1 MMFSIIVI
9 MLGGN
14 TMNNAP
20 ENKTNKSNYPVIV
33 LWLFLG
39 WFGAHRFYMK
49 KHASAIL
56 MLITGVFSFF
66 LLREMIIYGMV
77 YIPYAVISGGIV
89 TLLYSLPSFFLVLL
103 FRGLIFIF
111 IWWIIDLFIVIKFS
125 RNDNSVA

>member
-1 MMFSIIVI
+1 MD
-9 MLGGN
+9 
-14 TMNNAP
+14 NAP
-20 ENKTNKSNYPVIV
+20 KNKTKKMNYPVIV
-33 LWLFLG
+33 LWFFLG

-49 KHASAIL
+49 KHVSAIL

-77 YIPYAVISGGIV
+77 YISYAVISGGIV
-89 TLLYSLPSFFLVLL
+89 TLLYALPSFFLVLL

-125 RNDNSVA
+125 SNDTSVA

>member
-1 MMFSIIVI
+1 
-9 MLGGN
+9 
-14 TMNNAP
+14 
-20 ENKTNKSNYPVIV
+20 KNYHVIV
-33 LWLFLG
+33 LWFFLG
-39 WFGAHRFYMK
+39 WFVAHRFYMK
-49 KHASAIL
+49 KHVFAIL

-77 YIPYAVISGGIV
+77 YISYAVISGGIV
-89 TLLYSLPSFFLVLL
+89 SLLYALPLFFLVLL

>member
-9 MLGGN
+9 MLRGN
-14 TMNNAP
+14 SMDNALK
-20 ENKTNKSNYPVIV
+20 NKTKNYPVIV
-33 LWLFLG
+33 LWFFLG

-49 KHASAIL
+49 KHVSAIL

-77 YIPYAVISGGIV
+77 YISYAVISGGIV
-89 TLLYSLPSFFLVLL
+89 TLLYALPSFFLVLL

-125 RNDNSVA
+125 SNDTSVA

>member
-1 MMFSIIVI
+1 MD
-9 MLGGN
+9 
-14 TMNNAP
+14 NAP
-20 ENKTNKSNYPVIV
+20 KNKSKNYPVIV
-33 LWLFLG
+33 LWFFLG

-49 KHASAIL
+49 KHVSAIL

-89 TLLYSLPSFFLVLL
+89 TLLHTIPSFFLVLL

-125 RNDNSVA
+125 SNDTSVA